1 MLVLQPMRAE
11 ALHSRS
17 LAHINLGAIESAIS
31 DLTNAIQ
38 IDPNMTIA
46 YGDRAAAYMRKKD
59 YEKAVSD
66 SSMAI
71 GLDENY
77 TSAYLNRGI
86 SLFHLSE
93 YSGAIEDYDQ
103 VLLLESDRVDV
114 YAHLARAY
122 TMLGIEVKVQEN
134 LQQLT
139 DRDVDI
145 TELSNELNELRQG
158 S

>member
-1 MLVLQPMRAE
+1 
-11 ALHSRS
+11 
-17 LAHINLGAIESAIS
+17 
-31 DLTNAIQ
+31 
-38 IDPNMTIA
+38 
-46 YGDRAAAYMRKKD
+46 
-59 YEKAVSD
+59 
-66 SSMAI
+66 MAI

-93 YSGAIEDYDQ
+93 YSGAIEDYDR